1 MTLAVAAVGSVVPLR
16 LRSAIAKSVEK
27 NSLLKRLPDFHE
39 LSSGNPSDLIL
50 DRFLGHLSE
59 LGIELYP
66 AQEEA
71 ILALLAGQHV
81 ILNTPTGS
89 GKSLVAEALI
99 FQSMS
104 LGKRSVYTCP
114 VKALV
119 NEKFLNLCRLFGA
132 ESVGLMTG
140 DGSVNHDAP
149 ILCCTAEVLTSMALC
164 EGEDAKVDDVIMDEF
179 HYYSDRERGMA
190 WQVPLLELRRARF
203 LLMSATLGD
212 MSLFE
217 KDLKA
222 RTGRDVQIITG
233 LERPVPLEF
242 EYRGETHLHETI
254 QDLLKQGKAPIYLV
268 NFTQNAAAEE
278 AQNLMSIDVLTKDQK
293 KLVLEKIAGI
303 SFRSPYGREMAK
315 YIKHGIGVHHAG
327 LLPKYRILVERLAQ
341 DGLLKVISGTDTLGV
356 GVNIPIRTVLFTK
369 LCKFDGE
376 KTAILSSRDFHQ
388 VSGRAGRKGFDDR
401 GFVVAQAPEHVIEN
415 VKLERKAALDPKKAK
430 KLVKAKPPER
440 GFVHWDEST
449 FTRLTKST
457 PEALQS
463 RFQVNHEVVLSVLS
477 RKMPAVENS
486 SAEDGCSALRRLIRT
501 SHETEINKRK
511 HRKRAFQ
518 LFRSLLERNLITLS
532 PLKVHGD
539 LQTDFSLHQSLSLW
553 MIDTLKHLDRESETY
568 ALDVVTLCEA
578 IVESPDLIIRKQ
590 TDRARQALF
599 LELKAEGVEFEER
612 QERLEA
618 VEHPKPLRDF
628 IYQSFNEWSENHPWV
643 GTENIRPKSI
653 VREILENGFSFSDYI
668 REYDLH
674 RGEGVLLRT
683 INDVYKVLV
692 KTVPVSLKNDAL
704 FEIETELALMIRS
717 VDSSLLDEWTRLKSD
732 FVELG
737 GKVRVAAG
745 EGAAALD
752 SGRLV
757 SAYAPESS
765 GAADQ
770 HRFDLR
776 SVTRRLRV
784 EFQRLT
790 RALAAQDVEEC
801 VFLLSEWREW
811 SELRPVRI
819 LISDEIDLPLIE
831 IDEIPAS
838 FFGDALLK
846 MKSLGFKGIR
856 TDLKSRS
863 PELLRV
869 SRSGNVIKVE
879 NRILEREDEELHM
892 DVVAEFEIRNQQ
904 AGS

>member
-1 MTLAVAAVGSVVPLR
+1 MDQSPR
-16 LRSAIAKSVEK
+16 LTSEADIATTNLTK
-27 NSLLKRLPDFHE
+27 NPLLKRIPDFHE
-39 LSSGNPSDLIL
+39 LSQGSPSDLIL
-50 DRFLGHLSE
+50 DRFLSHLNE
-59 LGIELYP
+59 LGINLYP

-71 ILALLAGQHV
+71 ILALLEGNHV

-99 FQSMS
+99 FQSMA

-149 ILCCTAEVLTSMALC
+149 ILCCTAEVLSNMALC
-164 EGEDAKVDDVIMDEF
+164 DGEDAKVDDVIMDEF

-217 KDLKA
+217 KDLKS
-222 RTGRDVQIITG
+222 RTGRDVQLVTG

-254 QDLLKQGKAPIYLV
+254 QDLLKLGKAPIYLV
-268 NFTQNAAAEE
+268 NFTQNSAAEE
-278 AQNLMSIDVLTKDQK
+278 TQNLMSIDVLTKEQK
-293 KLVLEKIAGI
+293 KAVLEKLSGTA
-303 SFRSPYGREMAK
+303 FRSPYGREMAK
-315 YIKHGIGVHHAG
+315 YLKHGIGVHHAG

-341 DGLLKVISGTDTLGV
+341 EGFLKVIAGTDTLGV

-430 KLVKAKPPER
+430 KMVKAKPPER

-449 FTRLTKST
+449 FQKLSKST

-463 RFQVNHEVVLSVLS
+463 RFQVSHEVVLSVLS
-477 RKMPAVENS
+477 RN
-486 SAEDGCSALRRLIRT
+486 EDGCSALRRLIRT
-501 SHETEINKRK
+501 SHETENNKRK

-553 MIDTLKHLDRESETY
+553 MIDTLSALDPLSETY
-568 ALDVVTLCEA
+568 AMDVVTLCEA

-599 LELKAEGVEFEER
+599 HELKAEGVEFEER

-628 IYQSFNEWSENHPWV
+628 IYQTFNDWSEKHPWV
-643 GTENIRPKSI
+643 GAENIRPKSI
-653 VREILENGFSFSDYI
+653 VREILEKGLSFADYI
-668 REYDLH
+668 REYDLQ

-692 KTVPVSLKNDAL
+692 KTVPVSFKNDVL
-704 FEIETELALMIRS
+704 LEIETELALMIRS

-737 GKVRVAAG
+737 GQVRVAAG
-745 EGAAALD
+745 EASSIAASQANE
-752 SGRLV
+752 GNM
-757 SAYAPESS
+757 SS
-765 GAADQ
+765 VG
-770 HRFDLR
+770 FDLR
-776 SVTRRLRV
+776 AVTRRLRV

-790 RALAAQDVEEC
+790 RALAAQDVEEA
-801 VFLLSEWREW
+801 VFLVNEWQEW
-811 SELRPVRI
+811 GELRPARL
-819 LISDEIDLPLIE
+819 LISDDVHGEPLEIKSLP
-831 IDEIPAS
+831 PS

-846 MKSLGFKGIR
+846 MRALGFRGLR
-856 TDLKSRS
+856 TDLPSRA
-863 PELLRV
+863 PELLQV
-869 SRSGNVIKVE
+869 SRQGNVLKVV
-879 NRILEREDEELHM
+879 NRLLDQADPELSI
-892 DVVAEFEIRNQQ
+892 DVIAEFEVLR
-904 AGS
+904 S

>member
-1 MTLAVAAVGSVVPLR
+1 M
-16 LRSAIAKSVEK
+16 
-27 NSLLKRLPDFHE
+27 
-39 LSSGNPSDLIL
+39 
-50 DRFLGHLSE
+50 
-59 LGIELYP
+59 
-66 AQEEA
+66 
-71 ILALLAGQHV
+71 ALLEGNHV

-99 FQSMS
+99 FQSMA

-149 ILCCTAEVLTSMALC
+149 ILCCTAEVLSNMALC
-164 EGEDAKVDDVIMDEF
+164 DGEDAKVDDVIMDEF

-217 KDLKA
+217 KDLKL
-222 RTGRDVQIITG
+222 RTGRDVHLITG

-268 NFTQNAAAEE
+268 NFTQNLAAEE

-293 KLVLEKIAGI
+293 KAVLEKLSGTA
-303 SFRSPYGREMAK
+303 FRSPYGREMAK
-315 YIKHGIGVHHAG
+315 YLKHGIGVHHAG

-341 DGLLKVISGTDTLGV
+341 EGFLKVISGTDTLGV

-369 LCKFDGE
+369 LCKYDGE

-449 FTRLTKST
+449 FQKLTKST

-463 RFQVNHEVVLSVLS
+463 RFQVSHEVVLSVLS
-477 RKMPAVENS
+477 RTSKADAGGKLP
-486 SAEDGCSALRRLIRT
+486 EDGCSALRRLIRT
-501 SHETEINKRK
+501 SHETESNKRK

-553 MIDTLKHLDRESETY
+553 MIDTLKALDPASETY

-628 IYQSFNEWSENHPWV
+628 IYQTFNEWSDKHPWV

-653 VREILENGFSFSDYI
+653 VREIFEKGYSFSDYI
-668 REYDLH
+668 REYDLQ
-674 RGEGVLLRT
+674 RGEGVLLRA

-692 KTVPVSLKNDAL
+692 KTVPISLKNDAL
-704 FEIETELALMIRS
+704 LEIETELALMIRS

-737 GKVRVAAG
+737 GEVRLEAG
-745 EGAAALD
+745 EAKSDASRQNAGADLATPA
-752 SGRLV
+752 
-757 SAYAPESS
+757 
-765 GAADQ
+765 
-770 HRFDLR
+770 FDLR
-776 SVTRRLRV
+776 AVTRRLRV

-790 RALAAQDVEEC
+790 RALAAQDVEEAG
-801 VFLLSEWREW
+801 FLLAEWKEW
-811 SELRPVRI
+811 TELTPIR
-819 LISDEIDLPLIE
+819 LMISDDVDGELLDLANLP
-831 IDEIPAS
+831 PS
-838 FFGDALLK
+838 FFLDALLK
-846 MKSLGFKGIR
+846 MKSMGFRGIR
-856 TDLKSRS
+856 TDLPSRA
-863 PELLRV
+863 PELFQV
-869 SRSGNVIKVE
+869 SREARVVKVV
-879 NRILEREDEELHM
+879 NRLLDQDDPELSIE
-892 DVVAEFEIRNQQ
+892 VFAEFEVR
-904 AGS
+904 SVK

>member
-1 MTLAVAAVGSVVPLR
+1 M
-16 LRSAIAKSVEK
+16 
-27 NSLLKRLPDFHE
+27 
-39 LSSGNPSDLIL
+39 
-50 DRFLGHLSE
+50 DRFLSHLND
-59 LGIELYP
+59 LGISLYP

-71 ILALLAGQHV
+71 ILALLEGNHV

-99 FQSMS
+99 FQSMA

-149 ILCCTAEVLTSMALC
+149 ILCCTAEVLSNMALC
-164 EGEDAKVDDVIMDEF
+164 DGEDAKVDDVIMDEF

-217 KDLKA
+217 KDLMA
-222 RTGRDVQIITG
+222 RTGRTVQLITG

-268 NFTQNAAAEE
+268 NFTQNSAADE

-293 KLVLEKIAGI
+293 KAVLEKLSGTT
-303 SFRSPYGREMAK
+303 FRSPYGREMAK
-315 YIKHGIGVHHAG
+315 YLKHGIGVHHAG

-341 DGLLKVISGTDTLGV
+341 EGFLKVISGTDTLGV

-401 GFVVAQAPEHVIEN
+401 GYVVAQAPEHVVEN

-430 KLVKAKPPER
+430 KMVKAKPPER
-440 GFVHWDEST
+440 GFVHWDEAT
-449 FTRLTKST
+449 FQRLTKST

-463 RFQVNHEVVLSVLS
+463 RFQVSHEVVLSVLS
-477 RKMPAVENS
+477 RKPKVETGGQTFEQTS
-486 SAEDGCSALRRLIRT
+486 EDGCSALRRLIRT
-501 SHETEINKRK
+501 SHETENNKRK

-553 MIDTLKHLDRESETY
+553 MIDTLKALDPASETY
-568 ALDVVTLCEA
+568 ALDIVTLCEA

-628 IYQSFNEWSENHPWV
+628 IYQTFNEWSDKHPWV

-653 VREILENGFSFSDYI
+653 VREIFEKGLSFSDYI
-668 REYDLH
+668 REYDLQ

-692 KTVPVSLKNDAL
+692 KTVPVSFKNEDL
-704 FEIETELALMIRS
+704 LEIETDLALMIRS

-737 GKVRVAAG
+737 GQVRVEGG
-745 EGAAALD
+745 EAKADSSTSAVATTAAAAD
-752 SGRLV
+752 
-757 SAYAPESS
+757 AAPQS
-765 GAADQ
+765 
-770 HRFDLR
+770 FDLR
-776 SVTRRLRV
+776 AVTRRLRV

-790 RALAAQDVEEC
+790 RALAAQDVEEAG
-801 VFLLSEWREW
+801 FLLAEWQEW
-811 SELRPVRI
+811 GELKPVRCQI
-819 LISDEIDLPLIE
+819 TDDPGAELLEIANLP
-831 IDEIPAS
+831 PS
-838 FFGDALLK
+838 FFGDALLR
-846 MKSLGFKGIR
+846 MKALGFRGIR
-856 TDLKSRS
+856 TDLPSRS
-863 PELLRV
+863 PGLMQV
-869 SRSGNVIKVE
+869 SREANVVRVQ
-879 NRILEREDEELHM
+879 NRLLDQEDPELSI
-892 DVVAEFEIRNQQ
+892 DVVAEFEIR
-904 AGS
+904 SVK